1 MTFRISTANAYNRT
15 IDQLAVRQAELAAQQ
30 ERLATGKRVQKASDD
45 PVAAT
50 LAETAQNRLSRVQAD
65 LRTLE
70 ASRTSL
76 QQAESGLGESS
87 ELIQQV
93 RDLFVTAG
101 NGVFT
106 DSERED
112 VARQLEGLRE
122 QMIAVANRT
131 DSAGRT
137 LFGGLGG
144 AATPFVDLYSP
155 SGNGVSFNGA
165 RGQAAAGDTAL
176 PQALDGESIWMQVP
190 QGNGRF
196 VVSLPDTNTGGVSTT
211 VGEVVD
217 PAAYTGGDYRI
228 SFADV
233 AGQMQYTVIDVTN
246 GNTPL
251 ASHTGVPYE
260 PGKAVQFGGMS
271 FTISGQP
278 ASGDAIDIEGS
289 PPRSD
294 IFSIVQNAVDALRYN
309 GTNESAHRNQ
319 ELARAMTEVDASH
332 DRVLLARGRVGE
344 LLNRADS
351 LDSLLAGRALDHKAE
366 DSRLTDIDL
375 VKGISDFQTQQQ
387 GLEAAIK
394 SYAQV
399 QKLSLFSMIG

>member
-1 MTFRISTANAYNRT
+1 MRIATANNYDST
-15 IDQLAVRQAELAAQQ
+15 IKVLAERQAQLAQQQ
-30 ERLATGKRVQKASDD
+30 ERLATGKRVLRASDD

-50 LAETAQNRLSRVQAD
+50 LSEAARNRLARAEAD
-65 LRTLE
+65 QRALE

-76 QQAESGLGESS
+76 QQAESGLGESG
-87 ELIQQV
+87 ELIQRV
-93 RDLFVTAG
+93 RDLLITAG
-101 NGVFT
+101 NAGFT

-122 QMIAVANRT
+122 QLIAVANRT

-144 AATPFVDLYSP
+144 APTPFVDLYTP
-155 SGNGVSFNGA
+155 SGNGVAFNGQ
-165 RGQAAAGDTAL
+165 RGQAAAGNTAL
-176 PQALDGESIWMQVP
+176 PQALDGQAIWMQVP

-196 VVSLPDTNTGGVSTT
+196 AISLPNTNTSGVNTSM
-211 VGEVVD
+211 GEVVD
-217 PAAYTGGDYRI
+217 PAAYTGNDYRI
-228 SFADV
+228 TFAEV

-251 ASHTGVPYE
+251 ASHTGVPYQ
-260 PGKAVQFGGMS
+260 PGKSVQFAGMG
-271 FTISGQP
+271 FTINGNP
-278 ASGDAIDIEGS
+278 AAGDAIDIEGS
-289 PPRSD
+289 PARSD
-294 IFSIVQNAVDALRYN
+294 IFQVVQNAVDALRYN
-309 GTNESAHRNQ
+309 GANESAHRSQ
-319 ELARAMTEVDASH
+319 ELARAMTEVDAGH

-351 LDSLLAGRALDHKAE
+351 LDTLLEGRALDNKAE

>member
-1 MTFRISTANAYNRT
+1 MRIATANNYDST
-15 IDQLAVRQAELAAQQ
+15 IKVLADRQAQLAQQQ
-30 ERLATGKRVQKASDD
+30 ERLATGKRVLRASDD

-50 LAETAQNRLSRVQAD
+50 LSEAARNRLARAEAD
-65 LRTLE
+65 QRALE

-76 QQAESGLGESS
+76 QQAESGLAESG
-87 ELIQQV
+87 ELIQRV
-93 RDLFVTAG
+93 RDLLVTAG
-101 NGVFT
+101 NAGFT

-122 QMIAVANRT
+122 QLIAVANRT

-144 AATPFVDLYSP
+144 AATPFVDLYTP
-155 SGNGVSFNGA
+155 SGNGVAFNGQ
-165 RGQAAAGDTAL
+165 RGQAAAGNTAL
-176 PQALDGESIWMQVP
+176 PQALDGQAIWMQVP

-196 VVSLPDTNTGGVSTT
+196 VVSLPNTNTGGVSTG

-217 PAAYTGGDYRI
+217 PASYTGGDYRI
-228 SFADV
+228 SFAEV
-233 AGQMQYTVIDVTN
+233 AGQMQYTVIDVSN
-246 GNTPL
+246 SNTPL

-260 PGKAVQFGGMS
+260 PGKSVQFGGMG
-271 FTISGQP
+271 FVISGNP
-278 ASGDAIDIEGS
+278 AAGDAIDIEGS
-289 PPRSD
+289 PARTD
-294 IFSIVQNAVDALRYN
+294 IFQVVQNAVDALRY
-309 GTNESAHRNQ
+309 GGVNESAHRNQ
-319 ELARAMTEVDASH
+319 ELARAMTEVDAGH

-351 LDSLLAGRALDHKAE
+351 LDTLLEGRALDNKAE